1 MLENLNFPFSK
12 NPGHQLYINSNYSD
26 QFFSE
31 LRALFVKKKFTD
43 VVLICAPKPTTDD
56 LTNNKQNQKEIVEE
70 EEDNETSCI
79 PCHKLVLS
87 AFSPYFQAMFSSNLL
102 EAQTNRV
109 YMPNIEHKTL
119 YDVVNYAYSG
129 SISLNVNNVQ
139 SVFQLASL
147 FQVKGFST
155 YYLKSKQKQKTI
167 KLI

>member
-1 MLENLNFPFSK
+1 M
-12 NPGHQLYINSNYSD
+12 YINSNYSD

-43 VVLICAPKPTTDD
+43 VVLICAPKPPTST
-56 LTNNKQNQKEIVEE
+56 KEE
-70 EEDNETSCI
+70 EEKYADNETNCI
-79 PCHKLVLS
+79 ACHKLVLS

-147 FQVKGFST
+147 FQVKGLPT
-155 YYLKSKQKQKTI
+155 YLFKISKTLPTHSI
-167 KLI
+167 FLLLRLV